1 MDSPRCPGGIPGE
14 KSWGMVG
21 PLYVDIK
28 VIKYLGGEGPVW
40 WECDFCVFLLAF
52 ARLQASRIG
61 AKGIKLRQKRARA
74 PFTLLWSCLRLKL
87 GVERPVHMCRFCQN
101 RLEMNS
107 FYTVKRSGDRRRTK
121 NCQSSLIARNR
132 TCGPAADLEDAFPHL
147 ENGAKPFK
155 NT

>member
-21 PLYVDIK
+21 PLCVDIK
-28 VIKYLGGEGPVW
+28 VIKYLGDVGSVW
-40 WECDFCVFLLAF
+40 WECDFCVFLLKF
-52 ARLQASRIG
+52 ARLQASTIG
-61 AKGIKLRQKRARA
+61 AKCVNLRQKRTHA

-101 RLEMNS
+101 RPEMNS

-132 TCGPAADLEDAFPHL
+132 TCGPAADLEDASPQL
-147 ENGAKPFK
+147 ENGEKPFR

>member
-28 VIKYLGGEGPVW
+28 VIKYLRGAGPVW

-61 AKGIKLRQKRARA
+61 AKGVKLREKRVHAA
-74 PFTLLWSCLRLKL
+74 FTLL
-87 GVERPVHMCRFCQN
+87 
-101 RLEMNS
+101 
-107 FYTVKRSGDRRRTK
+107 
-121 NCQSSLIARNR
+121 
-132 TCGPAADLEDAFPHL
+132 
-147 ENGAKPFK
+147 
-155 NT
+155 